1 MPPPLPLTLC
11 CQKQKSM
18 INLITD
24 NLAPQPPHTLLLS
37 NSDGWF
43 NIPLQ
48 NILVCSSCNSYTVV
62 KLING
67 QQIVVSQNMPYYEK
81 ALSPLG
87 FARIHQSH
95 LINLQHL
102 THLSKATGGVDATM
116 SNGLV
121 LPVSRQFKP
130 SLIET
135 LKQRSVDALLR
146 QGTQMPDLA
155 ETPPNS
161 N

>member
-1 MPPPLPLTLC
+1 MNATIDNATPWLP
-11 CQKQKSM
+11 
-18 INLITD
+18 N
-24 NLAPQPPHTLLLS
+24 TLLLS

-81 ALSPLG
+81 ALGPLG

-102 THLSKATGGVDATM
+102 THLSKAIGGVDATM
-116 SNGLV
+116 SNGLI

-130 SLIET
+130 ALIET

-146 QGTQMPDLA
+146 QAMQTPDMPKTQ
-155 ETPPNS
+155 PNS

>member
-1 MPPPLPLTLC
+1 
-11 CQKQKSM
+11 M

-24 NLAPQPPHTLLLS
+24 NPALQPLHTLLLS

-43 NIPLQ
+43 NIPLC

-81 ALSPLG
+81 ALGPLG

-102 THLSKATGGVDATM
+102 THLSKAIGGVDATM
-116 SNGLV
+116 SNGLI

-130 SLIET
+130 ALIET

-146 QGTQMPDLA
+146 QGTQTPDMPKTL
-155 ETPPNS
+155 PNS

>member
-1 MPPPLPLTLC
+1 MNATIDNATTRLP
-11 CQKQKSM
+11 
-18 INLITD
+18 N
-24 NLAPQPPHTLLLS
+24 TLLLS

-43 NIPLQ
+43 NIPLC
-48 NILVCSSCNSYTVV
+48 NIIVCSSCNSYTVV

-81 ALSPLG
+81 ALGPLG

-102 THLSKATGGVDATM
+102 THLSKAIGGVDATM
-116 SNGLV
+116 SNGLI

-130 SLIET
+130 ALIET

-146 QGTQMPDLA
+146 QAMQTPDMPKTQ
-155 ETPPNS
+155 PNS

>member
-1 MPPPLPLTLC
+1 MNLTIHTPTL
-11 CQKQKSM
+11 
-18 INLITD
+18 
-24 NLAPQPPHTLLLS
+24 QPPHTLLLS

-43 NIPLQ
+43 NIPLG

-62 KLING
+62 KLTGG

-102 THLSKATGGVDATM
+102 THLSKATGGVDATL
-116 SNGLV
+116 SNGLI
-121 LPVSRQFKP
+121 LPVSRQFKT

-146 QGTQMPDLA
+146 QGMQIPDTPKTQPD
-155 ETPPNS
+155 S